1 MIDRSA
7 FKVSFLGQINH
18 DSCLWRHQSKLQ
30 KGLSKTCR
38 ESFLENG
45 FIFSFFELKFV
56 KLMHEGMLALH
67 RTFKIIHQKSG
78 NWPWAEIL
86 AWKFDRKWMR
96 ESFQFFSQKIL
107 YMILD
112 VGFPFL
118 FCLLCQGS
126 RDRTI
131 IKIFL

>member
-7 FKVSFLGQINH
+7 FKVSFFGKVNH
-18 DSCLWRHQSKLQ
+18 DSCLWRHQAKLQ
-30 KGLSKTCR
+30 KGSSKTYR
-38 ESFLENG
+38 ERKLENG
-45 FIFSFFELKFV
+45 YSFSFFKFKFI

-67 RTFKIIHQKSG
+67 RLFKNIQQKSG

-86 AWKFDRKWMR
+86 AWKINRKWIR

-107 YMILD
+107 YIILD

-118 FCLLCQGS
+118 SCLSYQGS

-131 IKIFL
+131 TKIFL